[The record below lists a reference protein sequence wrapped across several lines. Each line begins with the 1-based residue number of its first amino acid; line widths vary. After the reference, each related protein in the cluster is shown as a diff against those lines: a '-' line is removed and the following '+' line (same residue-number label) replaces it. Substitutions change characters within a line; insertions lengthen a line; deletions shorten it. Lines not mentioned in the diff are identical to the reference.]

1 MILVWKACA
10 SSSPAIPLFILF
22 AFVGIIVTIVGLEL
36 RKSFRKGGTA
46 EAKQLAGM
54 LKDMMLTPVDAPS
67 APGKVLTAA
76 HTVAMVSEDS
86 IDPLLKKYM
95 KKLKPCVSS
104 ISNFFLDFMQYNGVA
119 EMLSRYFA
127 PDLGDTYKALSTVFL
142 TDIAFISKN
151 LGHPVDLQTYESC
164 GFVELMLRL
173 RTDAPSSTDWDALV
187 VQTFMENEVDME
199 ALVAGLERNHAQLDA
214 KVGCF
219 LFPAIFVGLSPDAV
233 KKYMRLMYDF
243 SAALAN
249 IDGRLS
255 PVEVQ
260 WLQYMERNIG
270 AGGFASLAPGRA
282 RFTTRVVGYRG
293 QAQSDAASS
302 TSGTGP
308 DTASRSMPRNMG
320 MAPQVEPFA
329 QSWSPSRVVEPEPA
343 GEFPDALDAA
353 TELKALVG
361 LAGVKCEIVTF
372 RNFLRVQSVRKSK
385 GLSVPPT
392 SYHLVFSGNP
402 GTGKTTIARIIA
414 RIFKELGILSKGHL
428 VETSRAD
435 LVAGYMGQTAIKT
448 NKVIDSALD
457 GVLFIDEAYTLSRSA
472 ENDFGQEA
480 IDTLLKRMD
489 DDRDR
494 LVVIIAG
501 YTDEIKEFVNS
512 NPGLASRFN
521 RYIDF
526 PDYTESELAEIF
538 RHMVAK
544 YDYTLNAAAETAL
557 KRCIAK
563 AVQNKDARFGNGRFV
578 RNLFEK
584 AIERQANRLAAD
596 ADLSKANVGELDA
609 ADFGA

>member
-293 QAQSDAASS
+293 QAQSNADVQS
-302 TSGTGP
+302 
-308 DTASRSMPRNMG
+308 
-320 MAPQVEPFA
+320 APQPLPF
-329 QSWSPSRVVEPEPA
+329 QPPSRVVEPEPA
-343 GEFPDALDAA
+343 GESPDALDTA

-361 LAGVKCEIVTF
+361 LAGVKREIVTF

-480 IDTLLKRMD
+480 IDTLLKRME